1 MFITVIITTRN
12 EEYNLPDLLD
22 SLVVQ
27 EQPFEIIII
36 DSGSTDR
43 TVEITKNYQK
53 KYPFIKLLNF
63 PGTRGDSR
71 NYGVEQAEGDAV
83 AFIDGD
89 CIANPFWLK
98 EFRKSLKKEKIVA
111 GKTINL
117 GYQPFVELE
126 RVELFHKGVD
136 LTFPS
141 CNLIYNKKLFFNVGG
156 FDTRFVTAEDIDLN
170 FRAIS
175 SGVGLEYND
184 KAIVYHR
191 ARSTIYAFFKQ
202 AFWNGFGR
210 KQLTTKHGRLWQKYN
225 VTLMFKHRVKFWYL
239 VRMIVAMV
247 GYMTCKIFRG
257 GKFSAREKGS
267 SRKKAGAG
275 AKTI

>member
-1 MFITVIITTRN
+1 MLISIIITTRN

-27 EQPFEIIII
+27 EQPFEVIII

-43 TVEITKNYQK
+43 TQDIAREYGK
-53 KYPFIKLLNF
+53 KYSFVKLVNYAA
-63 PGTRGDSR
+63 TRGESR
-71 NYGVEQAEGDAV
+71 NYGVKIAKGDAV

-98 EFRKSLKKEKIVA
+98 EFRKSLKNEKIVA

-117 GYQPFVELE
+117 GYQPFVELD

-141 CNLIYNKKLFFNVGG
+141 CNLVYEKKLFDDIGG
-156 FDTRFVTAEDIDLN
+156 FDSTFVTAEDIDLN
-170 FRAIS
+170 FRAITK
-175 SGVGLEYND
+175 GAGLEYND

-191 ARSTIYAFFKQ
+191 IRSTVYAFCKQ

-210 KQLTTKHGRLWQKYN
+210 KQLTMKHGPLWGNYN

-239 VRMIVAMV
+239 VRMGIALM
-247 GYMTCKIFRG
+247 GYVSCKMFRG
-257 GKFSAREKGS
+257 GKFAKIAKES
-267 SRKKAGAG
+267 KKQQ
-275 AKTI
+275 

>member
-1 MFITVIITTRN
+1 MQISVIITTRN
-12 EEYNLPDLLD
+12 EEHNIPDLLD

-27 EQPFEIIII
+27 EKPFEVIVI

-43 TVEITKNYQK
+43 TQEITRKYAK
-53 KYPFIKLLNF
+53 KYPSVKLVNY

-71 NYGVEQAEGDAV
+71 NYGVSIAKGEAV

-98 EFRKSLKKEKIVA
+98 EFRKSLKKEKVVA

-117 GYQPFVELE
+117 GYQPFVELD

-141 CNLIYNKKLFFNVGG
+141 CNLVYDKKLFDEING
-156 FDTRFVTAEDIDLN
+156 FDSSFVTAEDIDLN

-175 SGVGLEYND
+175 TGVGLDYND

-191 ARSTIYAFFKQ
+191 QRSTVYTFFKQ

-210 KQLTTKHGRLWQKYN
+210 KQLTMKHGNLWQKYN
-225 VTLMFKHRVKFWYL
+225 ITLMFKHRVKFWYL
-239 VRMIVAMV
+239 MRMVIAMM
-247 GYMTCKIFRG
+247 GYTTCKIFRG
-257 GKFSAREKGS
+257 GKFSKQAKKQS
-267 SRKKAGAG
+267 SGKPEAGA
-275 AKTI
+275 

>member
-1 MFITVIITTRN
+1 MLISVIITTRN
-12 EEYNLPDLLD
+12 EEHNLPDLLD
-22 SLVVQ
+22 SLIVQ
-27 EQPFEIIII
+27 EPPLEIIII
-36 DSGSTDR
+36 DSASTDNTPKIAR
-43 TVEITKNYQK
+43 KYAEKN
-53 KYPFIKLLNF
+53 PFIKFYNF

-71 NYGVEQAEGDAV
+71 NFGVERAKGEAV

-98 EFRKSLKKEKIVA
+98 EFRRSLNKKNIVA

-117 GYQPFVELE
+117 GYQPFVELD

-141 CNLIYNKKLFFNVGG
+141 CNLVYSKKLFKDVGG
-156 FDTRFVTAEDIDLN
+156 FDSAFVTAEDIDLN
-170 FRAIS
+170 YRAITK
-175 SGVGLEYND
+175 GGGLEYND

-191 ARSTIYAFFKQ
+191 QRSTIYSFCKQ

-210 KQLTTKHGRLWQKYN
+210 KQLTMKHGRLWSNYN
-225 VTLMFKHRVKFWYL
+225 ITLMFKERVKFWYL
-239 VRMIVAMV
+239 VRMVIALA

-257 GKFSAREKGS
+257 GKFSKQTNIS
-267 SRKKAGAG
+267 
-275 AKTI
+275 